1 MKVPKSV
8 KKTITSPSEKRRKI
22 DVLME
27 ACQEEYGNAPWTSEQ
42 IIEMSRRLKREKRYP
57 K

>member
-1 MKVPKSV
+1 MKIPKSV
-8 KKTITSPSEKRRKI
+8 KSPSEKRRKI

-27 ACQEEYGNAPWTSEQ
+27 ACQEEHGNAPWTSEQ